1 MTASWS
7 PVRLGRTSL
16 HVVPLGVASAYG
28 LPGKEVERAF
38 ERGVDFFYWGS
49 ARTPD
54 FGAALGRIGARHRER
69 MKVVIQSKP
78 GYV

>member
-16 HVVPLGVASAYG
+16 QVVPLGVASAYG

-49 ARTPD
+49 ARMPD